1 MGIQKI
7 VVFVYALYILGYA
20 CSGHGMNILGNLKD
34 AVLTAQHIF
43 GKTFEKT
50 VRSLAGEFQNTLADA
65 VEEECIYTCK
75 GGK

>member
-7 VVFVYALYILGYA
+7 AVLVYTLYFLGYA
-20 CSGHGMNILGNLKD
+20 CSGHGILGNLKD
-34 AVLTAQHIF
+34 VVFAAQHIF

-50 VRSLAGEFQNTLADA
+50 VRNLAGEFQDTLTDA